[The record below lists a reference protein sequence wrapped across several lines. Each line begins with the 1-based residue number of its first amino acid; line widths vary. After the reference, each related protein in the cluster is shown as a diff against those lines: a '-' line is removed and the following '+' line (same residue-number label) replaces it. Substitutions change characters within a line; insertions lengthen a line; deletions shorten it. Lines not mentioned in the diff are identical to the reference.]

1 MYRGLYFL
9 LAFFV
14 SASLIA
20 LLKEPAYRLGWVDR
34 PDARKHHRE
43 PVPTVGGAGMYAAFC
58 LLLLLLP
65 ERPTDWT
72 TLVVAAGILTAVGI
86 YDDVRPSSPLTRFF
100 FQISAALLMTSAG
113 GLTVSQLG
121 DLFGLGIVLL
131 EASTVFFTI
140 FCVVGVINA
149 FNMSDGLDGLAGG
162 LALVATGWLIV
173 LSMANPLQSQANFA
187 VLVTLAGVII
197 GFLAFNLRH
206 HWRKRASVFMGD
218 AGSTML
224 GYVLSWLLIKH
235 SQGGE
240 QVMAPITAAWIL
252 AVPLLDTVTLMIR
265 RCRAGHSPFS
275 ADRYHLHHLLQ
286 AFGWSDGQVT
296 AMLLIGAFTTGWVGA
311 IAWWWEV
318 PDYVQF
324 YAFVALFLL
333 YYQVTGRIWAHL
345 GIGTTRG
352 REARVMSHL
361 RRRLARQNRIET

>member
-14 SASLIA
+14 SAGLIA
-20 LLKEPAYRLGWVDR
+20 LLKAPAWRLGWVDR

-43 PVPTVGGAGMYAAFC
+43 PVPMVGGAGMYAAFC

-65 ERPTDWT
+65 ERPTDWK
-72 TLVVAAGILTAVGI
+72 TLVVAAGIMTAVGI
-86 YDDVRPSSPLTRFF
+86 YDDLRRCSPFTRFF

-113 GLTVSQLG
+113 GLTVSRLG
-121 DLFGLGIVLL
+121 DLFGLGIVIL
-131 EASTVFFTI
+131 EASAVFFTI

-149 FNMSDGLDGLAGG
+149 LNMSDGLDGLAGG
-162 LALVATGWLIV
+162 LALVATSWLIV
-173 LSMANPLQSQANFA
+173 LSMANPLQDQANFVA
-187 VLVTLAGVII
+187 LVTLAAVII

-206 HWRKRASVFMGD
+206 HWRTRASVFMGD

-224 GYVLSWLLIKH
+224 GFVISWLLIKH
-235 SQGGE
+235 SQGGGR
-240 QVMAPITAAWIL
+240 VMAPMTAVWIL
-252 AVPLLDTVTLMIR
+252 ALPLLDTVTLMIR
-265 RCRAGHSPFS
+265 RFRAGHSPFS
-275 ADRYHLHHLLQ
+275 ADRCHLHHLLQ

-296 AMLLIGAFTTGWVGA
+296 AMLLLGAVATGGVGA

-324 YAFVALFLL
+324 YAFIALFLL
-333 YYQVTGRIWAHL
+333 YYQVTGRIWAQM
-345 GIGTTRG
+345 GTGTTRG

-361 RRRLARQNRIET
+361 LQWLARQNRMET